1 MISVEKQKILY
12 ADDDPE
18 IREVLKLLLT
28 GEGYEAIG
36 ASSGSELLNLLDD
49 SVSLVILDVMMPGM
63 TGYAVCAEIRR
74 RSAVPILFLT
84 AKSHDSDKTMGFS
97 AGGDDYLV
105 KPFSYSELIS
115 RVKAML
121 RRYYV
126 YGARSTALE
135 GGVIHCCG
143 NVEIDRAQSVVR
155 QNGQEVALTDTE
167 YRILLL
173 LASHRKKIF
182 SIQNIYETVWEEPYF
197 YSSNNT
203 VMVHIRNIRRKLGDD
218 PQNSR
223 TIRTV
228 WGKGYRI
235 E

>member
-1 MISVEKQKILY
+1 MEKQKILY

-84 AKSHDSDKTMGFS
+84 AKSQDSDKTMGFS

>member
-1 MISVEKQKILY
+1 MEKQLNILI

-18 IREVLKLLLT
+18 IREVVRLLLS
-28 GEGYEAIG
+28 GEGYTIVEAKNGVEAIDLIN
-36 ASSGSELLNLLDD
+36 ENID
-49 SVSLVILDVMMPGM
+49 LVILDIMMPEMSGLL
-63 TGYAVCAEIRR
+63 ACEQIRKL
-74 RSAVPILFLT
+74 SDAPILFLT
-84 AKSHDSDKTMGFS
+84 AKSLDSDITMGFS
-97 AGGDDYLV
+97 VGADDYLS

-126 YGARSTALE
+126 YGAKIHNPKDN
-135 GGVIHCCG
+135 VIHIG
-143 NVEIDRAQSVVR
+143 EIDILSNEARAVIGA
-155 QNGQEVALTDTE
+155 NEAPLTDIE

-173 LASHRKKIF
+173 LGQNRGRIY
-182 SIQNIYETVWEEPYF
+182 SIQNIYERIWNEPYF

-203 VMVHIRNIRRKLGDD
+203 VMVHIRNLRKKLSDCGVSVD
-218 PQNSR
+218 
-223 TIRTV
+223 IIKTV